1 MNIDFDVSENIEEF
15 SKDQLIRLFCWV
27 YERYTLDFY
36 RVDVEGRVVIEFVP
50 NKEALNDSGTDASP
64 RGSS

>member
-15 SKDQLIRLFCWV
+15 SKDQLIRLLFDK
-27 YERYTLDFY
+27 RYTLDFY
-36 RVDVEGRVVIEFVP
+36 RVDEEGRVVMEFVP